1 MQKEDPRIDLSGIQI
16 QVQSTLNQL
25 RLSVTYALFDL
36 HFWRVWFFKK
46 ILIFDIRISFHVN
59 AAI

>member
-36 HFWRVWFFKK
+36 HIWRVWFFKT
-46 ILIFDIRISFHVN
+46 IIFDRRISFHVN